1 MKTRTDFVTNS
12 SSSSFIV
19 GLNKQG
25 LNEEQKEEIVDAVIE
40 CLFGKQ
46 IPYDDYFYEED
57 WDKEDEEY
65 KADPD
70 IEKVIDEYEML
81 YDDDTIEKIEKALGL
96 GQDLYQSEMRE
107 WNQYPDY
114 ISLHKKVLEILEK
127 DKDTYSGVL
136 TEVTIQIT
144 LKQGRG
150 EHLVPTSIPVKL
162 YYI

>member
-25 LNEEQKEEIVDAVIE
+25 LTDEQKDKIVDAVIK
-40 CLFGKQ
+40 CLFGEK
-46 IPYDDYFYEED
+46 IPDEAYYDEND
-57 WDKEDEEY
+57 WDEEY
-65 KADPD
+65 EEYNTDRD
-70 IEKVIDEYEML
+70 VWKVIDRYEML
-81 YDDDTIEKIEKALGL
+81 YDDETIEKIEDALDS

-136 TEVTIQIT
+136 TEVTI
-144 LKQGRG
+144 
-150 EHLVPTSIPVKL
+150 
-162 YYI
+162 

>member
-46 IPYDDYFYEED
+46 IPYDEYFYEED
-57 WDKEDEEY
+57 WDEEDEEY

-81 YDDDTIEKIEKALGL
+81 YDDDTVGKIKKALNL

-114 ISLHKKVLEILEK
+114 ISLHKKILKILEEN
-127 DKDTYSGVL
+127 KDTYSGVL
-136 TEVTIQIT
+136 TEITI
-144 LKQGRG
+144 
-150 EHLVPTSIPVKL
+150 
-162 YYI
+162 

>member
-25 LNEEQKEEIVDAVIE
+25 LNEKQKEEIVDAVIE

-57 WDKEDEEY
+57 WDEEDEEY

-81 YDDDTIEKIEKALGL
+81 YDDDTVEKIKKALNL

-136 TEVTIQIT
+136 TEVTI
-144 LKQGRG
+144 
-150 EHLVPTSIPVKL
+150 
-162 YYI
+162 

>member
-25 LNEEQKEEIVDAVIE
+25 LNEKQKEEIVDAVIE

-46 IPYDDYFYEED
+46 IPYDEYFYEED
-57 WDKEDEEY
+57 WDEEDEEY

-81 YDDDTIEKIEKALGL
+81 YDDDTVEKIKKALNL

-127 DKDTYSGVL
+127 NKDTYSGVL
-136 TEVTIQIT
+136 TEVTI
-144 LKQGRG
+144 
-150 EHLVPTSIPVKL
+150 
-162 YYI
+162 

>member
-25 LNEEQKEEIVDAVIE
+25 LNEEQKEEIVDTVIE

-57 WDKEDEEY
+57 WDEEDEEY

-136 TEVTIQIT
+136 TEVTI
-144 LKQGRG
+144 
-150 EHLVPTSIPVKL
+150 
-162 YYI
+162 